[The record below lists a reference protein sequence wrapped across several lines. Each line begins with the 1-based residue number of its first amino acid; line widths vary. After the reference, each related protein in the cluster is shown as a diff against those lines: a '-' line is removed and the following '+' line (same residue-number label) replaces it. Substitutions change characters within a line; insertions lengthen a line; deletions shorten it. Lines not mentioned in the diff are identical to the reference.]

1 MSYQVD
7 SYGNA
12 YFPAGVSVKS
22 IPATTGTQAKVLVP
36 GANGRISSAT
46 IAQLVTQSGGNI
58 VSSVFG
64 RTGVVVA
71 KEGDY
76 NTDQIT
82 ESGGALYFS
91 TSRAR
96 KSIFLTT
103 FNTSGPATYDT
114 NTGILNIP
122 QYGSGAASPTNFVP
136 LTRTITINGQTADLS
151 VDRIFSVASMVY
163 PSAGI
168 ALSNGVSW
176 EPSITNNSANWNT
189 AFSWGNHALGGYVTL
204 SSTQTIT
211 GTKTFSSAVSFS
223 DGYYAAFLGQVV
235 LNHGLSFSDTG
246 NAAIFGNAQAFSV
259 TRSSNTSQINI
270 RRDNAVEGGPSYTQ
284 SLNFANNI
292 ESHIYTFP
300 SLSGTIALTSNLSSY
315 VPYTGAT
322 ANVNLGAHGLQAGN
336 RIITGR
342 TTTDAGG
349 SFVMQIGNGTNYVG
363 DANSVT
369 MYAPSASQ
377 LMFIYKDASVT
388 KLVSISPNQPDNSQR
403 YFSWPSVDGQLAL
416 VSQLP
421 SLAAYVPYN
430 GATTALDLG
439 NNKLIVGTGNGTTNS
454 HIDVF
459 GDLNNTYL
467 NLESAGYQTI
477 YYNGYYKVIGKQIGY
492 QGTRTINIASSPVT
506 GTNFTINF
514 PNASGTLAL
523 TSDIVTYTL
532 PTASTS
538 VLGGVKVD
546 GSTITADVNGVIS
559 GANTY
564 SLPTATSTIL
574 GGVKIGAGV
583 TITSG
588 VISVSTNYEAPITA
602 GTTSE
607 YWRGDKSWQ
616 TLPVYTLSGLGG
628 QAQLNGTGFV
638 KASGTTITYDNSTY
652 YLSSNPSGYI
662 TGYTETDTLSSVTA
676 RGASTSTAVV
686 INNSLA
692 VNHSSHYDSAQFS
705 LDVNGGLLVKNVGKT
720 ALFLLIN
727 SNPATGGNN
736 AFVQHTVGGTLS
748 SSFATIQGYYGA
760 SVTGSTVLKLNPLGG
775 DVLIGTLIGTG
786 TRMVVADANGVVS
799 TQAIPSVSTVAW
811 TSVTG
816 RPTALSQFTNDLG
829 NYGGWITSY
838 TETDTLGS
846 VTARGATTS
855 TALTL
860 SSQANN
866 FGGHHYFIAYDAA
879 GNHYPHYQNGS
890 SNTGAIVNTRVYTG
904 SGASWR
910 LFVLNGQTAGISWD
924 GNVIYHAGNIPTW
937 NQNTTGTAANITATT
952 NSTLTTLSS
961 LSLPYSQLSGTVP
974 TWNQNTT
981 GNAATASSTAL
992 VTIDNSV
999 AYGRSGLQFAQSANT
1014 AGNTASNHNTPT
1026 GDWWH
1031 VIRMNHANGA
1041 GYYADLAVSM
1051 TTNLGLSR
1059 RVISNGTQ
1067 LSNWVTILDA
1077 LNYNTYAPTLT
1088 GTGASGTWGINVTGT
1103 AASETLATVT
1113 GRGATTSTAVIINN
1127 NLAVNTASPYATG
1140 TYSLDIN
1147 GGLLV
1152 KNTGRASN
1160 ITLIN
1165 SDPAGGGNHAFVIH
1179 TVSGTLGS
1187 SLVDIQGYYGAN
1199 VTGSTTIRLNP
1210 LGGNVTINGYTAYHA
1225 GNIPTLN
1232 QSTTGNAATA
1242 SNATNLSGLGTIQST
1257 SVGTSYQNNYQVREN
1272 SGGSGNTN
1280 EIYAPQL
1287 GFHWSGI
1294 VASSIMMEASGRIA
1308 IRNNPGGSYENFVA
1322 NVIYANSSF
1331 QGNLTGNVT
1340 GNVSGTALN
1349 ITQYT
1354 INQSV
1359 GTGNGPTFAGLT
1371 VNTGGVSTWGPFVVN
1386 STSLWGDGATL
1397 YATIGAG
1404 GAAGIMIYNPHIV
1417 WNSGNSCAG
1426 IRLGRSG
1433 GTSAGKY
1440 YEIGTGANDNF
1451 FIAKESLASGT
1462 QLNINS
1468 SGNATFSGTITASNF
1483 SGSHSG
1489 SSSGTNTGDQTNIS
1503 GNAATA
1509 TTASDVA
1516 WSNVSSKPAS
1526 WLNAGALVA
1535 EIAPSATAFPSG
1547 FYQSYLGAGNPTGTW
1562 FNYINVRHSNTG
1574 NGHGYQLG
1582 MSYYDNILWF
1592 RSYQGSTE
1600 PTFQSWAYAISSQ
1613 NIGSQSVS
1621 YAATA
1626 GSATD
1631 SSKLPTAGGTMTGQ
1645 ITWSSGTAPISFQ
1658 QGGNS
1663 GTYTQ
1668 TTIYANQNNTSG
1680 DDGNG
1685 IFIERGYTNTS
1696 NTEIRRFI
1704 IGVRGGSV
1712 QWRLD
1717 GPGNVTQTGG
1727 LTATYLTTSGDGNF
1741 GPDSGGD
1748 NGIRIRYGGGSSD
1761 YGRIRFM
1768 QAGTNNQT
1776 IHTFSTNWQGGSF
1789 VSASAGAININGS
1802 NGVTFGGW
1810 NNVDGYISTGGTAW
1824 FRADVTAYSD
1834 ARVKE
1839 NIRPIENALQKVIN
1853 SRGVLY
1859 DRIDSGTKNNIGFI
1873 AQELEVNLPELIMT
1887 DSEDLKSVKYQNMTA
1902 VLVEAIKEQQAQI
1915 EEMKKEIKELKN
1927 K

>member
-189 AFSWGNHALGGYVTL
+189 AFGWGNHALGGYVTL

-322 ANVNLGAHGLQAGN
+322 GAVNLGAYAFQAGGM
-336 RIITGR
+336 ITTGR
-342 TTTDAGG
+342 TTSDIGG
-349 SFVMQIGNGTNYVG
+349 SFVMKIGNGTNTVG

-439 NNKLIVGTGNGTTNS
+439 NNKLIIGTGNGTTNS

-602 GTTSE
+602 GTTLQYFRGDKTFQTLPIYTLSGLGGEPTITAGTTSE

-616 TLPVYTLSGLGG
+616 TLPIYTLSGLGG
-628 QAQLNGTGFV
+628 LPLAGGIMTGAITLKEGLGNGLKFPNDVFGGSGDTAGMRLITRAGESMSLEMYLTNDADDWFNIVVPSDNGAKVNGNTIWHASNLTNLNQLSNG
-638 KASGTTITYDNSTY
+638 
-652 YLSSNPSGYI
+652 PGYI

-748 SSFATIQGYYGA
+748 SSYATIQGYYGA

-866 FGGHHYFIAYDAA
+866 FGGHHYFISYDAA

-974 TWNQNTT
+974 TWNQSTT
-981 GNAATASSTAL
+981 GNAATVTNATFYRQFTVRDDRSDGSDYSLAARATGLYAINSTG
-992 VTIDNSV
+992 TNGPG
-999 AYGRSGLQFAQSANT
+999 YGYLSLI
-1014 AGNTASNHNTPT
+1014 
-1026 GDWWH
+1026 H
-1031 VIRMNHANGA
+1031 V
-1041 GYYADLAVSM
+1041 
-1051 TTNLGLSR
+1051 
-1059 RVISNGTQ
+1059 SNGSDVAFQ
-1067 LSNWVTILDA
+1067 IAGGYNSDA
-1077 LNYNTYAPTLT
+1077 MYFRGTYALQN
-1088 GTGASGTWGINVTGT
+1088 GTGYSAWRTVIHSGNIASQTVTYATG
-1103 AASETLATVT
+1103 ETLATVT

-1127 NLAVNTASPYATG
+1127 NLAVNTASPYATSS
-1140 TYSLDIN
+1140 YSLDIN

-1165 SDPAGGGNHAFVIH
+1165 ADPSGGGNHAFVIH

-1232 QSTTGNAATA
+1232 QSTTGNAATSSTFSTGRTNYKGVTDNAVAGQLMWKNYANNHTVFDA
-1242 SNATNLSGLGTIQST
+1242 SAST
-1257 SVGTSYQNNYQVREN
+1257 SPDGTAVNNTN
-1272 SGGSGNTN
+1272 SGTAWAATYPTLMGWNGSSTYGVRVDSAR
-1280 EIYAPQL
+1280 IAD
-1287 GFHWSGI
+1287 S
-1294 VASSIMMEASGRIA
+1294 ASS
-1308 IRNNPGGSYENFVA
+1308 VA
-1322 NVIYANSSF
+1322 W
-1331 QGNLTGNVT
+1331 GNVT
-1340 GNVSGTALN
+1340 GRPTALSSFTNDLGNYGGWITSSGSISGTASN
-1349 ITQYT
+1349 ITAYT

-1359 GTGNGPTFAGLT
+1359 GSSNSPTFAGLT
-1371 VNTGGVSTWGPFVVN
+1371 VSGPV
-1386 STSLWGDGATL
+1386 
-1397 YATIGAG
+1397 YQ
-1404 GAAGIMIYNPHIV
+1404 GAANQGVI
-1417 WNSGNSCAG
+1417 
-1426 IRLGRSG
+1426 
-1433 GTSAGKY
+1433 
-1440 YEIGTGANDNF
+1440 
-1451 FIAKESLASGT
+1451 SLLSDVVVG
-1462 QLNINS
+1462 
-1468 SGNATFSGTITASNF
+1468 
-1483 SGSHSG
+1483 
-1489 SSSGTNTGDQTNIS
+1489 QTN
-1503 GNAATA
+1503 NYFR
-1509 TTASDVA
+1509 
-1516 WSNVSSKPAS
+1516 
-1526 WLNAGALVA
+1526 L
-1535 EIAPSATAFPSG
+1535 
-1547 FYQSYLGAGNPTGTW
+1547 YLPQG
-1562 FNYINVRHSNTG
+1562 
-1574 NGHGYQLG
+1574 
-1582 MSYYDNILWF
+1582 YYDNRNGGTATIKIVWGMLHAGVTYSQEYKLTF
-1592 RSYQGSTE
+1592 GTNHSAGGNYLIVSDVTRTYKDQNPDSYGGYLMDQTPAVDFYQDTSGGYINFNVKGVQSYNTHRVVAVDIVGGGVGTPTLTYYGTSSPGGSALTVKDI
-1600 PTFQSWAYAISSQ
+1600 PYAT
-1613 NIGSQSVS
+1613 
-1621 YAATA
+1621 TA
-1626 GSATD
+1626 GSANSVAWTNV
-1631 SSKLPTAGGTMTGQ
+1631 SSRPTALSSFTNDVALPLNGNWVGNTGMNDQKLYLRTNGDNNHYIWNAADDWEELVYYTGTGFRIKGSTG
-1645 ITWSSGTAPISFQ
+1645 TVSALFT
-1658 QGGNS
+1658 
-1663 GTYTQ
+1663 
-1668 TTIYANQNNTSG
+1668 
-1680 DDGNG
+1680 D
-1685 IFIERGYTNTS
+1685 
-1696 NTEIRRFI
+1696 
-1704 IGVRGGSV
+1704 
-1712 QWRLD
+1712 
-1717 GPGNVTQTGG
+1717 GG
-1727 LTATYLTTSGDGNF
+1727 LTVDG
-1741 GPDSGGD
+1741 PITSGGD
-1748 NGIRIRYGGGSSD
+1748 ITAYN
-1761 YGRIRFM
+1761 
-1768 QAGTNNQT
+1768 
-1776 IHTFSTNWQGGSF
+1776 
-1789 VSASAGAININGS
+1789 AITSGN
-1802 NGVTFGGW
+1802 
-1810 NNVDGYISTGGTAW
+1810 Y
-1824 FRADVTAYSD
+1824 TAYSD
-1834 ARVKE
+1834 ARLKE
-1839 NIRPIENALQKVIN
+1839 NIRPIGNALQKVIN

-1873 AQELEVNLPELIMT
+1873 AQELEVNLPELVIT
-1887 DSEDLKSVKYQNMTA
+1887 DLQKDIKSVNYQSMTA

>member
-322 ANVNLGAHGLQAGN
+322 GAVNLGAYAFQAGGM
-336 RIITGR
+336 ITTGR
-342 TTTDAGG
+342 TTSDIGG
-349 SFVMQIGNGTNYVG
+349 SFVMKIGNGTNTVG

-514 PNASGTLAL
+514 PNASGTIAL

-546 GSTITADVNGVIS
+546 GTTITADVNGIIS

-602 GTTSE
+602 GTTLQYFRGDKTFQTLPIYTLSGLGGEPTITAGTTSE

-616 TLPVYTLSGLGG
+616 TLPIYTLAGLGG

-974 TWNQNTT
+974 TWNQSTT
-981 GNAATASSTAL
+981 GNAATVTNATFYRQFTVRDDRSDGSDYSLAARATGLYAINSTG
-992 VTIDNSV
+992 TNGPG
-999 AYGRSGLQFAQSANT
+999 YGYLSLI
-1014 AGNTASNHNTPT
+1014 
-1026 GDWWH
+1026 H
-1031 VIRMNHANGA
+1031 V
-1041 GYYADLAVSM
+1041 
-1051 TTNLGLSR
+1051 
-1059 RVISNGTQ
+1059 SNGSDVAFQ
-1067 LSNWVTILDA
+1067 IAGGYNSDA
-1077 LNYNTYAPTLT
+1077 MYFRGTYALQN
-1088 GTGASGTWGINVTGT
+1088 GTGYSAWRTVIHSGNIASQTVTYATG
-1103 AASETLATVT
+1103 ETLATVT

-1165 SDPAGGGNHAFVIH
+1165 ADPSGGGNHAFVIH

-1232 QSTTGNAATA
+1232 QSTTGNAATSSTFSTGRTNYKGVTDNAVAGQLMWKNYGNSHTIFDA
-1242 SNATNLSGLGTIQST
+1242 SAST
-1257 SVGTSYQNNYQVREN
+1257 SPDGGAVNNTN
-1272 SGGSGNTN
+1272 SGTAWSATYPTLMGWNGSSTYGVRVDSAR
-1280 EIYAPQL
+1280 IAD
-1287 GFHWSGI
+1287 S
-1294 VASSIMMEASGRIA
+1294 ASS
-1308 IRNNPGGSYENFVA
+1308 VA
-1322 NVIYANSSF
+1322 W
-1331 QGNLTGNVT
+1331 GNVT
-1340 GNVSGTALN
+1340 GRPTALSSFTNDLGNYGGWITSSGSISGTASN
-1349 ITQYT
+1349 ITAYT

-1359 GTGNGPTFAGLT
+1359 GSGNSPTFAGLT
-1371 VNTGGVSTWGPFVVN
+1371 VSGPVYQGLSNQGVISLLSDINVTQTNNYYRLYVPQGYVGYTQNGGM
-1386 STSLWGDGATL
+1386 
-1397 YATIGAG
+1397 ATIRVVWGQGHAGVTYSQEYKLTFGTNHGAG
-1404 GAAGIMIYNPHIV
+1404 GNYLYVSDVTRTYKDQNPESYGGYLMDQTPAVDFYQDVSGGYINFNVKGYHGQNTHRIV
-1417 WNSGNSCAG
+1417 SIDITG
-1426 IRLGRSG
+1426 G
-1433 GTSAGKY
+1433 GTSTPTLTY
-1440 YEIGTGANDNF
+1440 YGA
-1451 FIAKESLASGT
+1451 
-1462 QLNINS
+1462 S
-1468 SGNATFSGTITASNF
+1468 SPG
-1483 SGSHSG
+1483 GSAL
-1489 SSSGTNTGDQTNIS
+1489 TVKDIPY
-1503 GNAATA
+1503 A
-1509 TTASDVA
+1509 TTAGSANSVA
-1516 WSNVSSKPAS
+1516 WTNVSSRPTTT
-1526 WLNAGALVA
+1526 
-1535 EIAPSATAFPSG
+1535 SAFTNDSG
-1547 FYQSYLGAGNPTGTW
+1547 FITSGSNVVGLYSSGFGSSNFTWYQSPGGLQQYGGGWASFLISNHGAGVDYYNQTIIMPFWGAPQYMRKEGNVNVGPWTFYTTENLNPITT
-1562 FNYINVRHSNTG
+1562 S
-1574 NGHGYQLG
+1574 
-1582 MSYYDNILWF
+1582 
-1592 RSYQGSTE
+1592 
-1600 PTFQSWAYAISSQ
+1600 

-1621 YAATA
+1621 YASSA
-1626 GSATD
+1626 GSAPNSTNQNPAYLVTPGEGNGLKLWADDNYKISMGASSVYQYGTVTD
-1631 SSKLPTAGGTMTGQ
+1631 YSIKTQMNAGDAGRGFTWGRIGIVPIASLNATSGNMQIAGSFTAG
-1645 ITWSSGTAPISFQ
+1645 
-1658 QGGNS
+1658 
-1663 GTYTQ
+1663 
-1668 TTIYANQNNTSG
+1668 
-1680 DDGNG
+1680 
-1685 IFIERGYTNTS
+1685 
-1696 NTEIRRFI
+1696 
-1704 IGVRGGSV
+1704 
-1712 QWRLD
+1712 
-1717 GPGNVTQTGG
+1717 
-1727 LTATYLTTSGDGNF
+1727 
-1741 GPDSGGD
+1741 
-1748 NGIRIRYGGGSSD
+1748 
-1761 YGRIRFM
+1761 
-1768 QAGTNNQT
+1768 
-1776 IHTFSTNWQGGSF
+1776 
-1789 VSASAGAININGS
+1789 
-1802 NGVTFGGW
+1802 
-1810 NNVDGYISTGGTAW
+1810 
-1824 FRADVTAYSD
+1824 ADITAYSD
-1834 ARVKE
+1834 IRVKD
-1839 NIRPIENALQKVIN
+1839 NIEIIPNALSKVKAI
-1853 SRGVLY
+1853 RGVTFTRKDALEE
-1859 DRIDSGTKNNIGFI
+1859 DKNKRHAGVI
-1873 AQELEVNLPELIMT
+1873 AQEVLEVLPEVVNG
-1887 DSEDLKSVKYQNMTA
+1887 SEDSVYSVAYGNMA
-1902 VLVEAIKEQQAQI
+1902 ALFIEAIKEQQAQI